1 MLARLTI
8 FALTFALTARAAI
21 TILYPTTDTIW
32 YKNNTVTLNWTISDP
47 QTDTYLFRTYLFNT
61 DQSLLA
67 GNHSIADSTN
77 ATAQFVRILLTNVPA
92 GQGYTVSFV
101 NTTNE
106 AQVFA
111 TSEAFE
117 IANGE
122 VTNSTT
128 TASSTTATS
137 SSSIFIPN
145 SKTTTSSSFTTNPF
159 ATAQASATSKS
170 SSSGSTLDTRAIANL
185 LQGGM
190 VLLPIVIGMGITL

>member
-1 MLARLTI
+1 MLARFTT

-77 ATAQFVRILLTNVPA
+77 ATAQFVRILLTNVPS
-92 GQGYTVSFV
+92 GQGYSVSFV

-111 TSEAFE
+111 TSEAFQ
-117 IANGE
+117 IADGE

-145 SKTTTSSSFTTNPF
+145 SKTTTSSFTTNPF

-170 SSSGSTLDTRAIANL
+170 SSSGSTLDTGAIANI

>member
-1 MLARLTI
+1 MLARLTT

-77 ATAQFVRILLTNVPA
+77 ATSQFVRILLTNVPS

-111 TSEAFE
+111 TSEAFQ
-117 IANGE
+117 IADGE
-122 VTNSTT
+122 VANSTT

-170 SSSGSTLDTRAIANL
+170 SNSGSTLDTRAIANI

-190 VLLPIVIGMGITL
+190 VLLLIVIGMGITL